1 MASSVANTTSS
12 KRRRL
17 LLLSAAVA
25 LTILAPPVVSARRR
39 PVQLRVYV
47 QEVLDGPA
55 QTEKLLIRG
64 PGPANPSVWPP
75 YNLFGDTIVM
85 DDLVTEGLGNDT
97 APIGRVYGI
106 YMTASMTRPVYTVS
120 FTLHLTAGPY
130 NGSTIVMAGIDD
142 DDMGVR
148 EHAVVGGTGALR
160 GAEGYVFGI
169 VKPFTSSY
177 CVMELDIYMTV
188 PVPVPRP
195 KARAAAAS
203 PLITDQ

>member
-1 MASSVANTTSS
+1 M
-12 KRRRL
+12 
-17 LLLSAAVA
+17 A

-85 DDLVTEGLGNDT
+85 DDLVTEGLGNDS
-97 APIGRVYGI
+97 APIGRVYGT
-106 YMTASMTRPVYTVS
+106 YTTASMSRPVYTVS
-120 FTLHLTAGPY
+120 FTLVLSAGPY
-130 NGSTIVMAGIDD
+130 NGSTLVMGGIDD
-142 DDMGVR
+142 SSAVR

-160 GAEGYVFGI
+160 GAQGYVLAV
-169 VKPFTSSY
+169 VKPVSPTY
-177 CVMELDIYMTV
+177 VVMELTV
-188 PVPVPRP
+188 NATVSVPTT
-195 KARAAAAS
+195 KAKAAAS
-203 PLITDQ
+203 HLIIDM

>member
-1 MASSVANTTSS
+1 MESKPVGRAQGTYTLASLREPVLVVTMT
-12 KRRRL
+12 
-17 LLLSAAVA
+17 VA
-25 LTILAPPVVSARRR
+25 LTV
-39 PVQLRVYV
+39 
-47 QEVLDGPA
+47 
-55 QTEKLLIRG
+55 
-64 PGPANPSVWPP
+64 
-75 YNLFGDTIVM
+75 
-85 DDLVTEGLGNDT
+85 
-97 APIGRVYGI
+97 
-106 YMTASMTRPVYTVS
+106 
-120 FTLHLTAGPY
+120 GPY

-177 CVMELDIYMTV
+177 VVMELDIYMTV
-188 PVPVPRP
+188 SVPVPRP